1 MVVSKVGFSLA
12 SQGSK
17 LRGAVPC
24 GFEVYSLRAHIGG
37 SVDSSTS
44 GSVSMPIQV

>member
-1 MVVSKVGFSLA
+1 MVGARVGFSLA
-12 SQGSK
+12 LQGSK
-17 LRGAVPC
+17 LRVAVPC
-24 GFEVYSLRAHIGG
+24 EFEVYSLRAHIGG